1 MRYIQYMNNSIIDI
15 LKIAWPVLALQL
27 IVQLIAIID
36 IARKKK
42 TRNLTPAIWIVII
55 MLGEILGPIVYF
67 IVGRAEED

>member
-1 MRYIQYMNNSIIDI
+1 MNNSIIDI

-55 MLGEILGPIVYF
+55 ILGEILGPIVYF
-67 IVGRAEED
+67 IVGRVEEE